1 MIYFLKKKRKLI
13 YSCMHLLVQRHC
25 ILLLYL
31 QSSIKFQEETR
42 VCCQREAASTYPVLS
57 MFEEKSDKSY
67 KKIKMI
73 KSWAF
78 VSNSSQYNVINFSKF
93 VTVGSESLIELC
105 TLYSKNK
112 NMFIMLSLPTPWKQ
126 QIVLQGSKFCIL
138 SLRMCGNSEN
148 MAAI

>member
-1 MIYFLKKKRKLI
+1 MIYFLKKEKEANLF
-13 YSCMHLLVQRHC
+13 MHLLVQRHR

-31 QSSIKFQEETR
+31 QSSIKFREETR
-42 VCCQREAASTYPVLS
+42 VCCQREAAGTYPALS
-57 MFEEKSDKSY
+57 MLEEKSDKSY

-112 NMFIMLSLPTPWKQ
+112 KMFIMLSLPTPWKQ
-126 QIVLQGSKFCIL
+126 HIVLQGSKFCIV

-148 MAAI
+148 IAAI